1 MGMKLLLAVIVLAL
15 SPQGFSQDE
24 ELLQDAITKP
34 SFSIRCRELHRER
47 SQKIETQQRLQGLL
61 NRNEALTRRA
71 PQTREGMKARLEA
84 NRIRIKN
91 ELQLTNLQVEAM
103 EEKIVRSGC
112 PGISLQ

>member
-1 MGMKLLLAVIVLAL
+1 MKLLLAVIVLAL

-47 SQKIETQQRLQGLL
+47 AKKVESQQRLQGLL
-61 NRNEALTRRA
+61 NRNEALTRRT
-71 PQTREGMKARLEA
+71 PKIREGMKARLEA

-91 ELQLTNLQVEAM
+91 ELQLSSLQIEAQ
-103 EEKIVRSGC
+103 EEQIVRSGC